1 MTQEYKVYGYR
12 WIVLAAFM
20 AITVII
26 EVQWLAHAAIAR
38 AAEVFYTGQFSPDS
52 LFNIDFLAMSYMLV
66 FLVACVPASYVIDT
80 FGIKVGLGV
89 GAVMT
94 AVFSLVKGIWGSDF
108 QIVMAAQIGLAA
120 AQPFI
125 LNAVTAV
132 SVRWFPINE
141 RGTAAGLS
149 ALAQYLGII
158 IAMGVTP
165 LLVVTSPAADNYGSG
180 IKEMLLVYG
189 IISAVVSVAAFF
201 LIKERPPTPPARDK
215 YVHTRFFEGFRHIF
229 GRRDMIITLVLF
241 FIGLGIFNAV
251 SSMVDSITGSLGVS
265 DSTGLIG
272 VLMIVG
278 GIIGALILPTLSDK
292 YRRRKTFLVICM
304 GGMVPAMAGLAFADL
319 LFSDPATVYHIALI
333 SSFILGFFVMSAG
346 PIGFQY
352 AAEVSYPAPESSSQ
366 GLLLLSGQISGIVL
380 VALMSVRDNRFLDP
394 ILAIFVLL
402 SVAAFMLVL
411 MLKESPMIITEDDRL
426 GKADKDA

>member
-1 MTQEYKVYGYR
+1 MTQNYKVYAYR

-20 AITVII
+20 ALTVII

-38 AAEVFYTGQFSPDS
+38 AAEEFYAGQFSPDS

-66 FLVACVPASYVIDT
+66 FLAVCVPASYVIDT
-80 FGIKVGLGV
+80 FGIKTGLGI
-89 GAVMT
+89 GALMT
-94 AVFSLVKGIWGSDF
+94 AVFSLVKGIWGDNF
-108 QIVMAAQIGLAA
+108 QVVTAAQIGLAA

-132 SVRWFPINE
+132 SVRWFPLHE

-165 LLVVTSPAADNYGSG
+165 LLVVSSPAAENYGSG
-180 IKEMLLVYG
+180 IKEMLLIYG
-189 IISAVVSVAAFF
+189 VISAAAAAAAFF

-215 YVHTRFFEGFRHIF
+215 YEHTRFFAGFRHIF
-229 GRRDMIITLVLF
+229 GSRDMIISLILF

-304 GGMVPAMAGLAFADL
+304 GGMIPAMAGLSFADL
-319 LFSDPATVYHIALI
+319 LFSNPDTVYLAALI
-333 SSFILGFFVMSAG
+333 SSFVLGFFVMSAG

-380 VALMSVRDNRFLDP
+380 VALMSVQDNRFLDP
-394 ILAIFVLL
+394 IMTIFVLL
-402 SVAAFMLVL
+402 SLAAFILVL
-411 MLKESPMIITEDDRL
+411 MLKESPSIITEDDRL
-426 GKADKDA
+426 KETDADA